1 MQTLQEMWVLIMMS
15 FYNNNKDF
23 KEFVDKY
30 CDKYVEG
37 RKITVQEALTH
48 ELVKE
53 VAVYYG
59 KMDS

>member
-1 MQTLQEMWVLIMMS
+1 MMS

-30 CDKYVEG
+30 CNKYVEG